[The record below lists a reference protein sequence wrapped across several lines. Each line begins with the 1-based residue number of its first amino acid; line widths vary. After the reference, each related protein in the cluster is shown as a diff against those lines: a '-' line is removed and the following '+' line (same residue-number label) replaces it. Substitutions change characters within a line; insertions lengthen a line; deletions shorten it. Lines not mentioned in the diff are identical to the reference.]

1 MGVSQ
6 QLSVWFVPP
15 ISDRLNDISHPTPS
29 ELTPSTA
36 LASSSVVASSVS
48 LITFFLEMD
57 QSGFWLSDTD
67 SDVVSV
73 L

>member
-6 QLSVWFVPP
+6 QQSVWFVPP
-15 ISDRLNDISHPTPS
+15 ISERLKDVSDPPPS

-48 LITFFLEMD
+48 SITFFLEMD